1 MKKQSE
7 ASKGIVTDTD
17 FQIPFFR
24 ILKIVSDA
32 KACTTPVKSHDVP
45 LLLAVDHTSDAN
57 WEDEGNHH
65 YPI

>member
-7 ASKGIVTDTD
+7 TSKGIVTDTG

-24 ILKIVSDA
+24 ILKRFSDT
-32 KACTTPVKSHDVP
+32 KACTTPLKSHDVR

-57 WEDEGNHH
+57 WEDERNHH
-65 YPI
+65 YTI